1 MKRKAAS
8 LQEDSAQSSDSASE
22 DVPTGSDATSASTS
36 GDSSDSG
43 SDQQQDV
50 NVDFEFFDPQEVD
63 FHGLKA
69 LLQTYLDGD
78 TFSCSEL
85 VDTIIKQVLLQHR
98 PEGRGKLT
106 IV

>member
-8 LQEDSAQSSDSASE
+8 LQEESAQSSDSASE
-22 DVPTGSDATSASTS
+22 DVSSGSDATSAS
-36 GDSSDSG
+36 SSDSG

-69 LLQTYLDGD
+69 LLQTYLDGE

-85 VDTIIKQVLLQHR
+85 VDTIIKQVLL
-98 PEGRGKLT
+98 
-106 IV
+106 